1 MSEDEYDFDEMEE
14 GGQPLFLPMLL
25 QNTPRNTQEALKV
38 LRKEALYRKSPKYLN
53 FTKNFVMNN

>member
-1 MSEDEYDFDEMEE
+1 MSEDEYDFDEMEA

-25 QNTPRNTQEALKV
+25 QNTQEALKV
-38 LRKEALYRKSPKYLN
+38 LRKEALFRKSPKYLN

>member
-25 QNTPRNTQEALKV
+25 QNTPRTTQEALKV
-38 LRKEALYRKSPKYLN
+38 LRKRRYLEKVRN
-53 FTKNFVMNN
+53 I